1 MLSISIPAAAIE
13 TMEEKVTQGW
23 NRTRRQPT
31 AQEEA
36 RLYANLGR
44 VTLPVTTILETRIGT
59 RELLTLRP
67 GDVMTLGHSANAL
80 VDVHVGG
87 VRRFGGRLTSDGGS
101 KAVLIEETSNST
113 PGMELALAGAAQ

>member
-1 MLSISIPAAAIE
+1 MLSVSIPAAAIE

-44 VTLPVTTILETRIGT
+44 VSLPVATLLETRIGT
-59 RELLTLRP
+59 RELLTLQP
-67 GDVMTLGHSANAL
+67 GDVVTLGHSANAP

-87 VRRFGGRLTSDGGS
+87 VPRFTGRLAREHHG
-101 KAVLIEETSNST
+101 KAAVAVEQPIGN
-113 PGMELALAGAAQ
+113 AAGV